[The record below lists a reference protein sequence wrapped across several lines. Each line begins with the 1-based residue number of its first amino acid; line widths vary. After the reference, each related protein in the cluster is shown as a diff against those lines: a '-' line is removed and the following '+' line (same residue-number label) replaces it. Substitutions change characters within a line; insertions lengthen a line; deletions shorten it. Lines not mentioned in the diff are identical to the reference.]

1 MSDEPDQSSSNAAAV
16 ADKDASDEITTQPT
30 TSPEAKDMREHG
42 EDLMENS
49 QEIRPPL
56 PPRPSNL
63 DLLEER
69 GSGGSI
75 RLPKRMASRPNL
87 QARPTTAVS
96 LTDVHTSNNFEDRRS
111 RNLSPPSRP
120 VSRKQ
125 STATINR
132 FRSRVGS
139 DAAETSSLRS
149 YANTVGTA
157 GEMESLLGDP
167 FPTSPA
173 WKALSAQL
181 EKENPMDHVFD
192 EDDIFSLRMHHEFDE
207 LEEFRANG
215 TNEEFLMNSWTSK
228 LKHFFILS
236 SAGKP
241 IWSRHGDDQVIANH
255 IGILQTLISFY
266 QDVNDN
272 LRGFT
277 AGNARFVIL
286 SKGHLNL
293 AAISRLGESDLQ
305 LKTQLESLYMQ
316 ILSTLTLP
324 SMQRMF
330 SNRPSTDLRRP
341 LQGTEV
347 LLGALADGFTRG
359 SLPTL
364 LSALECLKI
373 RKSHRQVINNTLLKV
388 KSPNLLYGLMVAGGR
403 LVSVVRPR
411 KHSLHP
417 GDLQLIFNMLFEAGS
432 VKAGGGENWIPLCL
446 PGFNNTG
453 FLYMYVS
460 FLDLGDEHA
469 KVSEERPQTSST
481 RDDDQLAII
490 LISADKEAFYELRQ
504 MRDDLIEQLNQN
516 NSMTI
521 LKSSIRHGRPSIPS
535 ILPSSPLLHFIYK
548 SRPNVQFF
556 CPSFSPHFTSLVPH
570 RRLVSLYS
578 ALHTSIHNKTAHL
591 KVHYA
596 CARDAVAL
604 GWETGQYEVY
614 AVAGG
619 GVERAVLAKAAQE
632 VVRWVKREEERVFI
646 IGGAVF

>member
-1 MSDEPDQSSSNAAAV
+1 MSNEPDQSSLNPAAV
-16 ADKDASDEITTQPT
+16 ANEAGCPKPSPEIRT
-30 TSPEAKDMREHG
+30 TSPESDNNQHE
-42 EDLMENS
+42 EDVMEQS
-49 QEIRPPL
+49 QELPPPL
-56 PPRPSNL
+56 PPRPANL
-63 DLLEER
+63 DLLDDR
-69 GSGGSI
+69 SPGGSI
-75 RLPKRMASRPNL
+75 RLQKRASRPNL

-96 LTDVHTSNNFEDRRS
+96 LTDVQTSNSYQEHGS
-111 RNLSPPSRP
+111 PKLSPHNRP

-125 STATINR
+125 STATIDR

-139 DAAETSSLRS
+139 DAAETSSVRS
-149 YANTVGTA
+149 YANTLGTGA
-157 GEMESLLGDP
+157 EIESLLGDV

-181 EKENPMDHVFD
+181 EKEDPMEDMFAEDEIFD
-192 EDDIFSLRMHHEFDE
+192 LRMRHEFDE

-215 TNEEFLMNSWTSK
+215 SNEENLMNSWTSK
-228 LKHFFILS
+228 MKHFFILS

-255 IGILQTLISFY
+255 IGVLQTIISFY
-266 QDVNDN
+266 QDVNDT

-277 AGNARFVIL
+277 AGDARFVVL

-373 RKSHRQVINNTLLKV
+373 RKAHRQVINNSLLKV

-453 FLYMYVS
+453 YLYMYVS
-460 FLDLGDEHA
+460 FLDIGGEQTTSA
-469 KVSEERPQTSST
+469 SERPSPS

-504 MRDDLIEQLNQN
+504 MRDDLIEVCL
-516 NSMTI
+516 
-521 LKSSIRHGRPSIPS
+521 
-535 ILPSSPLLHFIYK
+535 LPFPPK
-548 SRPNVQFF
+548 N
-556 CPSFSPHFTSLVPH
+556 
-570 RRLVSLYS
+570 
-578 ALHTSIHNKTAHL
+578 
-591 KVHYA
+591 
-596 CARDAVAL
+596 
-604 GWETGQYEVY
+604 
-614 AVAGG
+614 
-619 GVERAVLAKAAQE
+619 
-632 VVRWVKREEERVFI
+632 
-646 IGGAVF
+646 